1 MLDLTLYSVL
11 LYLFLTL
18 LILFLLVYIFL
29 RATTSPQPNLL
40 RHALEKSFV
49 DPSTRERIPFPSI
62 NDPASL
68 DLSVVVPSYNEE
80 KRLPVMLDE
89 SLEYFQ
95 SRVKRDP
102 DFSFEIIVVDDGSK
116 DQTSEVALEY
126 SSRYGCDKIRVL
138 TLTRN
143 RGKGGAVRLGTLST
157 RGRLVLFAD
166 ADAATDIKDLDRV
179 EKRLRDITNKD
190 GLGISIG
197 SRAHLQEDAVA
208 KRSMLRNLLMY
219 GFHLCVYLLCV
230 KNIKDTQCG
239 FKLFTRETAARVFPC
254 IHVERWAFDVE
265 VLYIAQRL
273 RIPIEEVAVNW
284 KEVDGSK
291 IVPFFSW
298 LQMARD
304 IFFIRM
310 RYTFAL
316 WNYNLPTKKRN

>member
-1 MLDLTLYSVL
+1 MYVVL
-11 LYLFLTL
+11 LYLFFLV
-18 LILFLLVYIFL
+18 LILFLLIYIFL
-29 RATTSPQPNLL
+29 RATTHPCPNLQ
-40 RHALEKSFV
+40 RHSLEKSFV
-49 DPSTRERIPFPSI
+49 DPSTKERVLFPSI
-62 NDPASL
+62 NDPPSL
-68 DLSVVVPSYNEE
+68 HLSVIVPSYNEE

-95 SRVKRDP
+95 TRVKREP
-102 DFSFEIIVVDDGSK
+102 EFTYEIIVVDDGSK

-126 SSRYGCDKIRVL
+126 SSRYGCDRIRVL

-143 RGKGGAVRLGTLST
+143 RGKGGAVRLGTLSA

-166 ADAATDIKDLDRV
+166 ADAATDIRDLDRV
-179 EKRLRDITNKD
+179 EKRLRDTTNKD

-208 KRSMLRNLLMY
+208 KRNFFRNLLMY
-219 GFHLCVYLLCV
+219 GFHFCVYILCV

-239 FKLFTRETAARVFPC
+239 FKLFTRETAARIFPC

-273 RIPIEEVAVNW
+273 GIPIEEVAVNW
-284 KEVDGSK
+284 KEVEGSK

-310 RYTFAL
+310 RYTFGL
-316 WNYNLPTKKRN
+316 WNYDLSNKKLN